1 MHSFSTGQSLAS
13 KRDNWDQIAK
23 FFKRAR
29 ISIGRELIR
38 DTINAVEGAS
48 VEIFETLYTAFT
60 QRQVQQLKLPEPE
73 AAGPDSPGLP
83 MSSASG
89 TFKRQFNRGGA
100 ARERDGDGAN
110 ALGQALTPGS
120 KPVSLRA
127 ANIPSVQFGNVR
139 VSRMDDSE
147 FLQKSLRAQRRK

>member
-13 KRDNWDQIAK
+13 KKDNWEQIEK

-29 ISIGRELIR
+29 INVGRELIR

-48 VEIFETLYTAFT
+48 VEIIETLYTAFT

-83 MSSASG
+83 MTGS
-89 TFKRQFNRGGA
+89 FKRQFNRGGA
-100 ARERDGDGAN
+100 ARERDFEGTN

-120 KPVSLRA
+120 KPVSQRA

-139 VSRMDDSE
+139 VSKMDGNE
-147 FLQKSLRAQRRK
+147 FLQKSLRAQRK